1 MQMPD
6 EMTYYV
12 APSRKKKLASTSQC
26 ARLHDLTA
34 AIHTTVVQVFRIS
47 AADIFSRSRGNA
59 QVALARQVAMYLAR
73 VVGGMRLSEIGA
85 LFGRDRT
92 TVAHACT
99 VIENR
104 RDDPGFNHTVDL
116 LEAIVSRLRTV
127 TRRFQQPA
135 A

>member
-1 MQMPD
+1 MPD
-6 EMTYYV
+6 EMNSYSGPV
-12 APSRKKKLASTSQC
+12 RKKKLAPALLC
-26 ARLHDLTA
+26 ARLRDLTA
-34 AIHTTVVQVFRIS
+34 AIETTVVQVFRIS
-47 AADIFSRSRGNA
+47 AADIFSHSRGNA
-59 QVALARQVAMYLAR
+59 HVALARQVAMYLAR
-73 VVGGMRLSEIGA
+73 VVGGMRLAEIGA

-127 TRRFQQPA
+127 TCRLHQPA